1 MKSIHG
7 QVHRRPITMLS
18 SDSGK
23 CGTVWGLCL
32 SLGCTL
38 PWPLFPSHFSVVVC
52 SFFSSSFCL
61 PLPSLHFFVLPLLPS
76 SPRRHH
82 FFFFISSASFVRF
95 LFDEFLVFTKFHV
108 VVMQFYV
115 IWASTEPKNVE
126 NRRSTSRNEFRLST
140 FFEFWSPN
148 SGFMDEQAGTNCEN
162 LFTGDL
168 HAHPSADHVNVICSA
183 KLCRFS
189 VRPFWETSL
198 KPPVCVSL
206 GSILPQRPLGFP
218 KMFLGSPN
226 AHFVWNSALNRAHS
240 SMRRPPR
247 EGRKIENCGGR
258 RQKTRK
264 FARRVVQGPSQ
275 IGLRRSSP
283 KQVWHKQVW
292 PTGLTCFGQSVLAPK
307 RHWPKWFDVKWSLP
321 AHHQ

>member
-108 VVMQFYV
+108 VVMQFLCHLSLHWTQKRWKQKEHIKKRIPIVNIFWILVSKFWLYG
-115 IWASTEPKNVE
+115 W
-126 NRRSTSRNEFRLST
+126 TS
-140 FFEFWSPN
+140 
-148 SGFMDEQAGTNCEN
+148 
-162 LFTGDL
+162 
-168 HAHPSADHVNVICSA
+168 
-183 KLCRFS
+183 
-189 VRPFWETSL
+189 
-198 KPPVCVSL
+198 
-206 GSILPQRPLGFP
+206 
-218 KMFLGSPN
+218 
-226 AHFVWNSALNRAHS
+226 WN
-240 SMRRPPR
+240 
-247 EGRKIENCGGR
+247 
-258 RQKTRK
+258 
-264 FARRVVQGPSQ
+264 
-275 IGLRRSSP
+275 
-283 KQVWHKQVW
+283 
-292 PTGLTCFGQSVLAPK
+292 
-307 RHWPKWFDVKWSLP
+307 
-321 AHHQ
+321 